1 MTRRAWNRRVRAR
14 TGEEMVELDGIRERA
29 GKRSGK
35 QRSGKQGRRGKHC
48 LAQEKKR

>member
-1 MTRRAWNRRVRAR
+1 MARRAWNRRVRAR

-29 GKRSGK
+29 GKRI
-35 QRSGKQGRRGKHC
+35 GKQGRRGKHC